1 MLLPVHPHPLCA
13 CAPPVRVRRMLVL
26 DAAAEERQA
35 QAGRRQQREEVGMQP
50 VLPFDAEVAKYLH
63 GS

>member
-1 MLLPVHPHPLCA
+1 
-13 CAPPVRVRRMLVL
+13 MLVL